1 MLELC
6 PKARLN
12 SQLKE
17 ALVSSRDA
25 ATTTNLYL
33 VHTPYNN
40 PAGNEEVSETRESSN
55 ETSDDERGGEEMD
68 KSQG

>member
-1 MLELC
+1 M
-6 PKARLN
+6 
-12 SQLKE
+12 
-17 ALVSSRDA
+17 SSRDA

>member
-1 MLELC
+1 MT
-6 PKARLN
+6 A
-12 SQLKE
+12 
-17 ALVSSRDA
+17 
-25 ATTTNLYL
+25 TNLYL